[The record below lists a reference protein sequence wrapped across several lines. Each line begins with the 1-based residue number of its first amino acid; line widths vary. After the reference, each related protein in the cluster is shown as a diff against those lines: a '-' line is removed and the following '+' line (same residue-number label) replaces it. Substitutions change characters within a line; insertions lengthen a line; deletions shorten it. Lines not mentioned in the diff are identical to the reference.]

1 MADDVLALCRSLP
14 TLDLAAGQLLL
25 EQGVPTDRLYVLA
38 HGAVE
43 VVRGGVRVVRID
55 EPGAFLGEISVL
67 LGTVP
72 TASVSTLV
80 PSRFH
85 VIDQAGAGLRGSPEL
100 THAVAQLL
108 ARRLQA
114 VTAYLVDLKRQYAAT
129 DTHLALMDQVLA
141 NLMTTQGTVPE
152 VGSEREDVPE
162 D

>member
-1 MADDVLALCRSLP
+1 MAEDVLVLCRSLP
-14 TLDLAAGQLLL
+14 TLDLAAGQLLV
-25 EQGVPTDRLYVLA
+25 EEGVATGRLFVLA
-38 HGAVE
+38 QGAVE
-43 VVRGGVRVVRID
+43 VVRSGVRVVRID

-67 LGTVP
+67 LGSKP
-72 TASVSTLV
+72 TATVGALV

-85 VIDQAGAGLRGSPEL
+85 VIEGAGAGLRGSPEL

-114 VTAYLVDLKRQYAAT
+114 VTAYLVDLKRQYAGT
-129 DTHLALMDQVLA
+129 DTHLAVMDQVLA
-141 NLMTTQGTVPE
+141 NLMTGQASSTV